1 MLGAI
6 FMNTPTTQISLSN
19 YQIDRRIAQILPEE
33 TVRRLGMLPVKIEG
47 DQLQVATTAPI
58 NLPGIDEIK
67 LVTGLKVKPI
77 TVAKQELEY
86 AINEQFSADQT
97 SKQAIVDMT
106 FQELGISRSVSS
118 QESMLD
124 IDEAPVVALVN
135 SVLRGAINDNASDIH
150 LEPQSPEMRV
160 RYRINGLLHDVT
172 TVPRYIEPSII
183 SRIKLL
189 ADMDITEKRRSQ
201 DGHITMTIGRKQ
213 VDLRISS
220 VLTKNGEKIVI
231 RVLDKEA
238 NLVDLE
244 HLGFSK
250 QQHDLVKSFISHP
263 YGMMLVTGPTGSGK
277 STTLYAAI
285 KELDS
290 LTRNIITVEN
300 PVEYHMNGISQIQVN
315 PSINLTFASALRT
328 ILRQDPDVIMIGE
341 IRDTETAEISIQA
354 ALTGHLVFS
363 TLHTNDA
370 PGAVVRLL
378 DMGIQPFL
386 TASAVIGVVSQ
397 RLVRTVCPECKVFYR
412 PEPEVLKLIEAP
424 PDVTQLAHGKGCDF
438 CRNTGYKGRTGIY
451 EVFELDED
459 VRRLIL
465 AHASTGEIRKLALE
479 KGMKSLSRVG
489 KEKILQGISTIEE
502 VERVVYLAEE

>member
-1 MLGAI
+1 
-6 FMNTPTTQISLSN
+6 MNVTNSLVSLN
-19 YQIDRRIAQILPEE
+19 SYQIDKRIAQILPEE
-33 TVRRLGMLPVKIEG
+33 TVRRLGVLPIMIEG
-47 DQLQVATTAPI
+47 DQLQVATTAPV
-58 NLPGIDEIK
+58 NLPGIDEVK
-67 LVTGLKVKPI
+67 LVTGLKVKTI
-77 TVAKQELEY
+77 IVAKQELEY
-86 AINEQFSADQT
+86 AIGEQFSADQT

-106 FQELGISRSVSS
+106 FQELGTTRAVTS
-118 QESMLD
+118 QEELLD

-135 SVLRGAINDNASDIH
+135 SIIRGAINDGASDIH

-160 RYRINGLLHDVT
+160 RYRINGLLHDIT
-172 TVPRYIEPSII
+172 TVPRYIEPSIV

-201 DGHITMTIGRKQ
+201 DGHITMTVGRKQ

-220 VLTKNGEKIVI
+220 VLTSNGEKVVI
-231 RVLDKEA
+231 RVLDKET

-244 HLGFSK
+244 HLGFSFE
-250 QQHDLVKSFISHP
+250 QQEKFMTFITHP
-263 YGMMLVTGPTGSGK
+263 YGMILVTGPTGSGK
-277 STTLYAAI
+277 STTLYAVL

-300 PVEYHMNGISQIQVN
+300 PVEYHMSGISQIQVN
-315 PSINLTFASALRT
+315 PAIGLTFANSLRT
-328 ILRQDPDVIMIGE
+328 ILRQDPDVIMVGE
-341 IRDTETAEISIQA
+341 IRDSETAEIAIQA

-397 RLVRTVCPECKVFYR
+397 RLVRTICPECKEFYR
-412 PEPEVLKLIEAP
+412 PSREVLKMLDAP
-424 PDVTQLAHGKGCDF
+424 PGVTELAHGRGCDF
-438 CRNTGYKGRTGIY
+438 CRNTGYKGRSGIY
-451 EVFELDED
+451 EVFELDDD

-465 AHASTGEIRKLALE
+465 TQASTSEIRKLALE
-479 KGMKSLSRVG
+479 KGMKSLSKVG
-489 KEKILQGISTIEE
+489 REKILQGISTVEE
-502 VERVVYLAEE
+502 VERVVYLEDE